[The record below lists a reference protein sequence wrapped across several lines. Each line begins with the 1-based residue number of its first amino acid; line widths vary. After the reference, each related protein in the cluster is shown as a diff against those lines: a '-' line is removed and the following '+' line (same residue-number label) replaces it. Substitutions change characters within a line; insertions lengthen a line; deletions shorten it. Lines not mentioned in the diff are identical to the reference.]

1 MTNDERDFDGSQKR
15 DSNNQASRNFRPVT
29 LPSNSRQNRAVAP
42 RPFSMLMTNDER
54 DFDGSQKRDSNNQ
67 ASRNFRPVTLPSNS
81 RQNRAVAPRPFSM
94 PQAGSHAS
102 HGSHGAADGRD
113 PRGPRV
119 AGADGPGSHD
129 PRDPH
134 DNLVRVKKKRKKQG
148 RALKICLGVLVVV
161 LVLVVGSAGA
171 LIAWVNSLNSSI
183 GIADE
188 RERTELLDA
197 LAPAD
202 TADDEDNA
210 VYVAILG
217 SDARSGDTVSRS
229 DVVTL
234 VRIDETAGVVD
245 LISIP
250 RDTMV
255 NIEGQGT
262 QKINAAYSFGGA
274 SGAVSCIS
282 EFAGVPI
289 NHYVEVHFDEL
300 ETVVDKLGGIWVDI
314 PESFSAGNG
323 GMSFTEGTQR
333 LNGEQALAFARER
346 YNVSGGDF
354 GRAQAQRLIIMG
366 IVNEVLSF
374 TEGTQRLNGEQAL
387 AFARERYNVSGGDF
401 GRAQAQRLIIM
412 GIVNE
417 VLASSPATQRLNG
430 EQALAFARERYNVSG
445 GDFGRA
451 QAQRLIIMGIVN
463 EVLASS
469 PAALPGLVGDLA
481 QCIST
486 DYSVSDLVHL
496 AIQFQQNGLTMYSAA
511 CPSYSLNVDG
521 RPRPMHFHRLLGE
534 RPCSSGH
541 SVPAK
546 RAHHVLG
553 GLPQLQPERRWHQL
567 RGNRVRRMA
576 RDDAARRRRPRP
588 QRHERRHSR

>member
-1 MTNDERDFDGSQKR
+1 
-15 DSNNQASRNFRPVT
+15 
-29 LPSNSRQNRAVAP
+29 
-42 RPFSMLMTNDER
+42 MTNDER

-366 IVNEVLSF
+366 IVNEVL
-374 TEGTQRLNGEQAL
+374 
-387 AFARERYNVSGGDF
+387 
-401 GRAQAQRLIIM
+401 
-412 GIVNE
+412 
-417 VLASSPATQRLNG
+417 
-430 EQALAFARERYNVSG
+430 
-445 GDFGRA
+445 
-451 QAQRLIIMGIVN
+451 
-463 EVLASS
+463 ASS

-521 RPRPMHFHRLLGE
+521 ISYVGTEYAEWREMMQRVDAGLDPNDTSAVIPDEQAQNESLGAATNGASPRDYEQL
-534 RPCSSGH
+534 
-541 SVPAK
+541 A
-546 RAHHVLG
+546 ANA
-553 GLPQLQPERRWHQL
+553 GLTT
-567 RGNRVRRMA
+567 
-576 RDDAARRRRPRP
+576 DDVA
-588 QRHERRHSR
+588 